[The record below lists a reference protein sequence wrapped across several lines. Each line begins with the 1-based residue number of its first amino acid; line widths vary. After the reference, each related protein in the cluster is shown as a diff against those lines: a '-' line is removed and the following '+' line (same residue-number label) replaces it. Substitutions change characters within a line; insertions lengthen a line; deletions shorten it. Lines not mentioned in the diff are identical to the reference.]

1 MAGRVLI
8 VDDEKNIR
16 KTIEMIHRNAGWETA
31 AAEDGD
37 AAIEALASN
46 RFDLVYLDLSMPK
59 RDGINVLKD
68 IRERWPDQLVVI
80 FTGNATVE
88 RAVEA
93 TKLGAFDF
101 LEKDCGKDKILVT
114 SRNALEHRSL
124 RDENRRLRRKVPGK
138 GEILGRSRS
147 VQEILGQVA
156 KVAPTNARVLLLGES
171 GTGKELIAQAIH
183 DRSQRTSGPF
193 IKVNCA
199 AIPEELIEAELFGS
213 VKGAFT
219 GAESREGKFQAA
231 HGGTL
236 FLDEIGDMSL
246 RVQTKVLRALQEG
259 EIEKVGSNKII
270 NVDVR
275 VIAATNKN
283 LAEEVK
289 AGRFR
294 EDLYFRLN
302 VVPIVASPLRERV
315 DDIPLLAAAFVKEYC
330 EQNDLPEKTL
340 DDQVVTLLKRY
351 PWPGNVRE
359 LRNQVERLVI
369 MSPGQTVL
377 EHDLSSE
384 IRLGKPQ
391 VGEPSSM
398 ALAPTSSQPLAP
410 SYDAVSNVAGR
421 SLQDAKREFERT
433 MIRHALDRH
442 DWNVS
447 RAALELGLE
456 RTNLH
461 KKIKQLDLTKQEKD

>member
-1 MAGRVLI
+1 MPGRILI

-31 AAEDGD
+31 AAEDGE
-37 AAIEALASN
+37 AALEALSN
-46 RFDLVYLDLSMPK
+46 DRFDLVYLDLGMPK
-59 RDGINVLKD
+59 RDGIDVLKD

-124 RDENRRLRRKVPGK
+124 RDENRRLRRKVTASGEMLGK
-138 GEILGRSRS
+138 SRS
-147 VQEILGQVA
+147 VQDILAQVA
-156 KVAPTNARVLLLGES
+156 RVAPTNARVLILGES
-171 GTGKELIAQAIH
+171 GTGKELVAQAIH
-183 DRSQRTSGPF
+183 DRSQRAAGPF

-219 GAESREGKFQAA
+219 GAEARDGKFQAA
-231 HGGTL
+231 HRGTL

-259 EIEKVGSNKII
+259 EIEKVGSNKTLR
-270 NVDVR
+270 VDVR
-275 VIAATNKN
+275 VVAATNKE

-289 AGRFR
+289 TGRFR

-302 VVPIVASPLRERV
+302 VVPIIVSPLRERV
-315 DDIPLLAAAFVKEYC
+315 DDIPLLAAAFIKEYC
-330 EQNDLPEKTL
+330 RQNDLPEKTL
-340 DDQVVTLLKRY
+340 DERVVTLLQRY

-369 MSPGQTVL
+369 MSPGQAVQ

-391 VGEPSSM
+391 VGETATST
-398 ALAPTSSQPLAP
+398 AAPTAAP
-410 SYDAVSNVAGR
+410 RGASYNVLGSVVSR

-433 MIRHALDRH
+433 MILHALDRH

-461 KKIKQLDLTKQEKD
+461 KKIKQLELRRSR

>member
-16 KTIEMIHRNAGWETA
+16 KTIEMIHSNAGWETA
-31 AAEDGD
+31 SADSGT
-37 AAIEALASN
+37 EALEMLAKESY
-46 RFDLVYLDLSMPK
+46 DLVYLDLAMPQ
-59 RDGINVLKD
+59 RDGLEVLGD
-68 IRERWPDQLVVI
+68 IKERWPDQIAVI
-80 FTGNATVE
+80 LTGNASIE

-93 TKLGAFDF
+93 TRLGAFDF
-101 LEKDCGKDKILVT
+101 LEKDCGKEKILVT
-114 SRNALEHRSL
+114 SRNALHHRTL
-124 RDENRRLRRKVPGK
+124 AEENRRLKTQVHGK
-138 GEILGRSRS
+138 REILGRSRV
-147 VQEILGQVA
+147 VQEILSQISR
-156 KVAPTNARVLLLGES
+156 VAPTQARVLILGES

-183 DRSQRTSGPF
+183 DRSPRSNGPF

-199 AIPEELIEAELFGS
+199 AIPEDLIEAELFGS

-231 HGGTL
+231 DRGTL

-270 NVDVR
+270 RVDVR

-283 LAEEVK
+283 LPEEVRE
-289 AGRFR
+289 GRFR

-302 VVPIVASPLRERV
+302 VVPIECPPLRDRA
-315 DDIPLLAAAFVKEYC
+315 DDIPLLANAFIAEYC
-330 EQNDLPEKTL
+330 KQNDLPLKTL
-340 DDQVVTLLKRY
+340 DDAVITLLKRY

-369 MSPGQTVL
+369 MSPGTTVT
-377 EHDLSSE
+377 ENDLSSE
-384 IRLGKPQ
+384 IRLGR
-391 VGEPSSM
+391 SS
-398 ALAPTSSQPLAP
+398 AVETRRSIPAPDVPAASTAP
-410 SYDAVSNVAGR
+410 GR
-421 SLQDAKREFERT
+421 TLQEAKREFERS
-433 MIRHALDRH
+433 MIVHALEKH

-447 RAALELGLE
+447 RAAADLGLE

-461 KKIKQLDLTKQEKD
+461 KKIKQLEISKS